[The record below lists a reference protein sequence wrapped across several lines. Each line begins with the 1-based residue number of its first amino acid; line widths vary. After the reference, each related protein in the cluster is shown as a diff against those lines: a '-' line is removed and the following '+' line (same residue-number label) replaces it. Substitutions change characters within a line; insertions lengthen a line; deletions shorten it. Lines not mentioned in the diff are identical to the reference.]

1 MMDLEARRAELEQL
15 VAEKFLGSPEA
26 WVEGWDLLVSLYEE
40 GEVYA
45 ATMAGRI
52 LARNRPAN
60 TAPPAGIKVFL
71 QTFAADKA
79 IEHEEKKHT
88 FVSDGFCTDK
98 YGCGATVA
106 GSKNISEQDRMVHEA
121 RERLRNE
128 ENAADKRDLG
138 GNRPRSLAPTAG
150 KAVDEEN
157 PA

>member
-1 MMDLEARRAELEQL
+1 MDLEARRAELEQL
-15 VAEKFLGSPEA
+15 VAEKFLGSSEA
-26 WVEGWDLLVSLYEE
+26 WVEGWDLLISLYNE

-60 TAPPAGIKVFL
+60 SMPPAEIKVFL
-71 QTFAADKA
+71 HTFAADRA
-79 IEHEEKKHT
+79 IEHEEKNHT
-88 FVSDGFCTDK
+88 FGLDGFCTDK
-98 YGCGATVA
+98 YRCGATVA

-128 ENAADKRDLG
+128 ENAEYKWDLG
-138 GNRPRSLAPTAG
+138 GNRPRSPSPTAG